1 MNEHEKPLLEFAK
14 IRDKKAILP
23 EELLNTAQSFIFKK
37 ERDEELKRITNIIK
51 ERKERDK
58 FKHYQN

>member
-23 EELLNTAQSFIFKK
+23 EELLNTAQSFTFKK
-37 ERDEELKRITNIIK
+37 EREQELLRITNIIK
-51 ERKERDK
+51 ERRDK
-58 FKHYQN
+58 NK